1 MNRALNFALLSILW
15 VLVLTGSVAASPA
28 PWEKPR
34 DISAFQSLL
43 QHSPFSLPT
52 AEETSPLSDRYALTG
67 IVTIGDEE
75 QVFVFDR
82 TDQSRNLLTHT
93 PNSNNMS
100 LVSLVRDGDAPA
112 QKATIRVGANTG
124 TIGYLEAAPQ
134 QANPMPL
141 AVPGNPGIR
150 LPPLP
155 QLPQQPGV
163 MGPPQPGAF
172 NPRTRRIIRRPMV
185 NPPVQ
190 SPTQ

>member
-1 MNRALNFALLSILW
+1 LVCSTMLLAGISMLA
-15 VLVLTGSVAASPA
+15 GSPA

-34 DISAFQSLL
+34 DLSAFNSLL

-52 AEETSPLSDRYALTG
+52 AEESSPLSDRYALTG
-67 IVTIGDEE
+67 IVSIGGEE
-75 QVFVFDR
+75 QIFVFDR

-100 LVSLVRDGDAPA
+100 LVSLIRDGDNPP
-112 QKATIRVGANTG
+112 QKATIRVGGNTG
-124 TIGYLEAAPQ
+124 TISYLEAAPQ

-141 AVPGNPGIR
+141 AASMNPGLR

-155 QLPQQPGV
+155 QFPQQPGYA
-163 MGPPQPGAF
+163 GPPQPGMF

-185 NPPVQ
+185 APPQ
-190 SPTQ
+190 APTQ